1 MSERERVC
9 ERESVCGREWEKEC
23 GRGGCVGERVWER
36 VSGDGERVSGE
47 GERVF

>member
-1 MSERERVC
+1 MCGGESGRKSEE
-9 ERESVCGREWEKEC
+9 EGE
-23 GRGGCVGERVWER
+23 CVGERVWER

>member
-1 MSERERVC
+1 MCERERVC
-9 ERESVCGREWEKEC
+9 VGENGRKSVGE
-23 GRGGCVGERVWER
+23 GGCVGERVWER